1 MQMEFH
7 VCKWSLL
14 GGRRELRAFS
24 PPTRPVGSRDLGQ
37 CAEMTMAAPFAAGT
51 HVAIRGLVAQPEH
64 NGKFGTVL
72 GADHSNEAAAAV
84 TRGRVAVQLRDGGN
98 MLLLKPSNL
107 EITLLP
113 SRLSVRLRRLPNG
126 VLADLAVAMAEL
138 SLASAKRLA
147 DTVLAKHDPVAE
159 RFVYGIFQMPDMVAC
174 ILSSLETRASVAMT
188 CKVWKQE
195 WKRILDRR
203 HFLRPAPLA
212 TPEGIGAST
221 DVQMCSPPSGEWI
234 CCTYPNRSA
243 HILNPSMR
251 RIHGIVRFPNH
262 LVQGATASEDR
273 IYMSVGGNPDAAS
286 VVVAFEPN
294 GTRTG
299 AEFVLHHLD
308 VVGSFDEQAYEMAFG
323 NELLFV
329 VVLQDHN
336 MGRIVALDAHTLEQQ
351 YSFGSSIFLGV
362 DYGTP
367 IHGIT
372 VAGDALYVGDG
383 IRGTL
388 QVFSLAG
395 ERLREVRGDWWAP
408 QQVLHFNGRLYLF
421 EYVPELGFG
430 DEDGEENVERASVGK
445 RLFVLSLQGETLQVW
460 RPQVSSHW
468 LYGMC
473 IMGDKLILRVG
484 ESQSVDTV
492 GLWGV

>member
-1 MQMEFH
+1 M
-7 VCKWSLL
+7 S
-14 GGRRELRAFS
+14 A
-24 PPTRPVGSRDLGQ
+24 PV
-37 CAEMTMAAPFAAGT
+37 AGT
-51 HVAIRGLVAQPEH
+51 HVTLRGLVARPEL
-64 NGKFGTVL
+64 NGKLGTVL
-72 GADHSNEAAAAV
+72 DADHSNEVAAARG
-84 TRGRVAVQLRDGGN
+84 RGRVAVQLLDGGS
-98 MLLLKPSNL
+98 MRLLKPSNL
-107 EITLLP
+107 EVTLLP
-113 SRLSVRLRRLPNG
+113 SRLSVRLRRLPNS
-126 VLADLAVAMAEL
+126 VLADLAGAMAEMPP
-138 SLASAKRLA
+138 ASAKRLA
-147 DTVLAKHDPVAE
+147 DAVLAKHDPVAE
-159 RFVYGIFQMPDMVAC
+159 LFVHGIFQMPDMVAS
-174 ILSSLETRASVAMT
+174 IFSSLEARAPVAMT

-195 WKRILDRR
+195 WRVNLDKRR
-203 HFLRPAPLA
+203 FLRPAPLA
-212 TPEGIGAST
+212 KPEGIAASN
-221 DVQMCSPPSGEWI
+221 DVQLCSPRSGAWI
-234 CCTYPNRSA
+234 CCTYENRSA
-243 HILNPSMR
+243 QILDPSMR
-251 RIHGIVRFPNH
+251 GIHSIVRFPNR

-273 IYMSVGGNPDAAS
+273 IYVSAGGNPDAAS
-286 VVVAFEPN
+286 MVVAFESN

-299 AEFVLHHLD
+299 AEFVLDHVD
-308 VVGSFDEQAYEMAFG
+308 VDGSFDDQAHEMALG

-329 VVLQDHN
+329 VALQAQHPFGYN
-336 MGRIVALDAHTLEQQ
+336 GRIVALDAHTLEQQ

-492 GLWGV
+492 ALWGV

>member
-1 MQMEFH
+1 M
-7 VCKWSLL
+7 
-14 GGRRELRAFS
+14 LRALS
-24 PPTRPVGSRDLGQ
+24 PHATRARRPLP
-37 CAEMTMAAPFAAGT
+37 MAAPFAAGT

-107 EITLLP
+107 EVTLLP
-113 SRLSVRLRRLPNG
+113 SRLSVRLRRLPNS

-138 SLASAKRLA
+138 SLASANRLA

-159 RFVYGIFQMPDMVAC
+159 RFVHGIFQMPDMVAC
-174 ILSSLETRASVAMT
+174 ILSSLEARAPVAMT

-212 TPEGIGAST
+212 TPEGIDAST
-221 DVQMCSPPSGEWI
+221 DVQMCSPPSGAWV

-273 IYMSVGGNPDAAS
+273 IYVSVGGNPDAAS

-299 AEFVLHHLD
+299 AEFILNHLD
-308 VVGSFDEQAYEMAFG
+308 VVGSFDDEAYEMALG

-329 VVLQDHN
+329 VVLQDHH

-351 YSFGSSIFLGV
+351 YSFGSSVFQV
-362 DYGTP
+362 DHYYDTP

-372 VAGDALYVGDG
+372 VAGDALYVGDN
-383 IRGTL
+383 IRGCL

-395 ERLREVRGDWWAP
+395 EHLREVRGDWWAP
-408 QQVLHFNGRLYLF
+408 EQVLHFNGRLYLF
-421 EYVPELGFG
+421 EHVPEIGFHDDG
-430 DEDGEENVERASVGK
+430 DENPESKRLFVGK

-460 RPQVSSHW
+460 RPRASDHW

-473 IMGDKLILRVG
+473 MMGNKLILRVG
-484 ESQSVDTV
+484 KPSNAVENVA
-492 GLWGV
+492 LWAL